1 MDVKVERSDS
11 CLVRDFGA
19 EDEEFDLNLFHFW
32 DFPLEDVR
40 ADDFVGEWDDSG
52 LEPLGP
58 MTLDALMPPTIQRP
72 KVDTFPMDAHID
84 EPHKPKQLPDYV
96 GIASGSCIL
105 NQNASAE
112 TRESGA
118 FQTQSPDSVVESSS
132 SCFTGIFGAIPGQPR
147 SRTVKTR
154 PRLKPWNLMSP
165 WHSAKPGSGRTSNH
179 QKNKGR
185 KKVSGDAVCS
195 LQSSDAAKQLH
206 LGSTKKCTHCEIT
219 KTPQWREG
227 PLGPKTLCNACGVR
241 YRSGRLF
248 PEYRPAASPTF
259 VPDLHSNSHRKV
271 LEMRNLPTPHARK
284 MDESRV
290 LAVGI

>member
-11 CLVRDFGA
+11 CLERDFGA
-19 EDEEFDLNLFHFW
+19 EDKEFDLNLFHFW
-32 DFPLEDVR
+32 DFSLEDVR
-40 ADDFVGEWDDSG
+40 ADNFVGDWDDSS

-58 MTLDALMPPTIQRP
+58 MTLDALMPPTIQHP
-72 KVDTFPMDAHID
+72 KVDTFSMDAHMD
-84 EPHKPKQLPDYV
+84 ASHKPKQLPDYV
-96 GIASGSCIL
+96 GIASESCIL
-105 NQNASAE
+105 NQNASAG

-132 SCFTGIFGAIPGQPR
+132 PCFTEIFGAIPGQPR

-165 WHSAKPGSGRTSNH
+165 WHKPGSGRTSNH

-185 KKVSGDAVCS
+185 KKVSGDAVYV
-195 LQSSDAAKQLH
+195 QSSDAAEQLH
-206 LGSTKKCTHCEIT
+206 LGLTKKCTHCEIT
-219 KTPQWREG
+219 QTPQWREG

-271 LEMRNLPTPHARK
+271 LEMRNISTPHARK

>member
-1 MDVKVERSDS
+1 MDVTVERSDS
-11 CLVRDFGA
+11 RLDGDFGA
-19 EDEEFDLNLFHFW
+19 EDEEFELNLSHFW

-40 ADDFVGEWDDSG
+40 ADEFVGDWDDSS
-52 LEPLGP
+52 LERLGP
-58 MTLDALMPPTIQRP
+58 MTLDAMMPPTIQRP
-72 KVDTFPMDAHID
+72 KVDTLPMDAHID
-84 EPHKPKQLPDYV
+84 DSHKPKQLPDYV
-96 GIASGSCIL
+96 GIASGPCIL

-165 WHSAKPGSGRTSNH
+165 WHSAKPGSGSTSNH

-185 KKVSGDAVCS
+185 KKVPGDDVYS
-195 LQSSDAAKQLH
+195 LQSSEAAKKLH
-206 LGSTKKCTHCEIT
+206 SGSTKKCAHCEIT

-227 PLGPKTLCNACGVR
+227 PLGPKTLCNACGVG

-271 LEMRNLPTPHARK
+271 LEMRNIATPHARK
-284 MDESRV
+284 MDESGV